1 MTEQHAKTPT
11 NNPSHDNFI
20 SKYLVNYTVDMFEH
34 QAD

>member
-11 NNPSHDNFI
+11 NNPIHDNFI

>member
-20 SKYLVNYTVDMFEH
+20 SKYLVNYTVDMFEQ
-34 QAD
+34 QAG

>member
-34 QAD
+34 KAD